1 MIPFA
6 TIWICVTG
14 RRISAIHI
22 QISALHDG
30 GDLRCIGVRLQ
41 PKLILAFIDLLR
53 IVAVDAVRRVPMG
66 VLLGEAADIGIVIPC
81 AEIVGLRLAVVVFA
95 AIAEWL
101 AIQRVRL
108 LFHAERIVI
117 VGSCAHPGAA
127 RHADVFR
134 TGGHGFFH
142 LNRQLFQWHWNVKH
156 LDFQALFFRIALL
169 T

>member
-30 GDLRCIGVRLQ
+30 ADLRCIGVRLQ
-41 PKLILAFIDLLR
+41 PQLILALVDLLG
-53 IVAVDAVRRVPMG
+53 IVAVDAVRRVPVG
-66 VLLGEAADIGIVIPC
+66 VLLGEAADIGVIIPRSQIVRT
-81 AEIVGLRLAVVVFA
+81 GFNVVVFA
-95 AIAEWL
+95 AVAERI

-127 RHADVFR
+127 RNAVR
-134 TGGHGFFH
+134 AGCYV
-142 LNRQLFQWHWNVKH
+142 RQ
-156 LDFQALFFRIALL
+156 
-169 T
+169 

>member
-53 IVAVDAVRRVPMG
+53 IVAVDVVRRVPVG
-66 VLLGEAADIGIVIPC
+66 VLLGKTADIGIVIPRSQ
-81 AEIVGLRLAVVVFA
+81 IVRTGFNVEVLAAV
-95 AIAEWL
+95 AEWI
-101 AIQRVRL
+101 AIQRVWL

-117 VGSCAHPGAA
+117 VDSCAHPGAA
-127 RHADVFR
+127 RNAVR
-134 TGGHGFFH
+134 AGCYV
-142 LNRQLFQWHWNVKH
+142 RQ
-156 LDFQALFFRIALL
+156 
-169 T
+169 

>member
-30 GDLRCIGVRLQ
+30 GDLRGIGIRFQ
-41 PKLILAFIDLLR
+41 PEFIFALVDLLG
-53 IVAVDAVRRVPMG
+53 IVAVDAVRRVPVG
-66 VLLGEAADIGIVIPC
+66 VLLGEAADG
-81 AEIVGLRLAVVVFA
+81 RVVVAGTEVVRPSLIVEVLA
-95 AIAEWL
+95 AVAEWI

-108 LFHAERIVI
+108 LLDTERIVI

-127 RHADVFR
+127 RNAVR
-134 TGGHGFFH
+134 AGCYV
-142 LNRQLFQWHWNVKH
+142 RQ
-156 LDFQALFFRIALL
+156 
-169 T
+169 

>member
-22 QISALHDG
+22 QISALHEG
-30 GDLRCIGVRLQ
+30 GDLRRVGIRFQAQLVLTF
-41 PKLILAFIDLLR
+41 ADLLR
-53 IVAVDAVRRVPMG
+53 IVAVDAVRRVPVG
-66 VLLGEAADIGIVIPC
+66 VLLGEAADIGIVIPR
-81 AEIVGLRLAVVVFA
+81 AEVIGLRLAVEVLA
-95 AIAEWL
+95 AVAERI
-101 AIQRVRL
+101 AIQRVWL